1 MAYAIEDVAV
11 TDRATKAWAVTETML
26 ANGLSLR
33 KASAM
38 HDITPWGFLR
48 AVGEDVLLSQH
59 YERARAAVI
68 DKMADE
74 VMELADAP
82 INKLDNGATDTGL
95 VRQRQLQVDTRK
107 WFLAKLAPKVYGDR
121 MAVEVTET
129 RISISGALAAAE
141 QRVALIDSRNVQDVQ
156 DVQEVH
162 QVQEVKAKKPPWPRP
177 KPPPEPVHDKVHTI
191 DAIEVHE
198 VQQVQQV
205 QDVQNQVQQVQE
217 VHTTKAPALDARAAR
232 LAKLQAKLGKK

>member
-1 MAYAIEDVAV
+1 MTYAVNDVAV
-11 TDRATKAWAVTETML
+11 ADRATKAWAVTETML

-48 AVGEDVLLSQH
+48 AVNEDALLSQH

-82 INKLDNGATDTGL
+82 IDKLDNGATDTGL

-121 MAVEVTET
+121 LAVEVTET

-141 QRVALIDSRNVQDVQ
+141 QRVALIDAREVQDVQ
-156 DVQEVH
+156 D
-162 QVQEVKAKKPPWPRP
+162 
-177 KPPPEPVHDKVHTI
+177 VHTI
-191 DAIEVHE
+191 DAIEVHKVHDARQVHGRVHK
-198 VQQVQQV
+198 VQQVHI
-205 QDVQNQVQQVQE
+205 DATE
-217 VHTTKAPALDARAAR
+217 VHTTKAPALDARAVR
-232 LAKLQAKLGKK
+232 LAKLQARLGRG